1 MENKRRVSMKSIRPN
16 DVTQPG
22 RPNGLTRLNLP
33 VYAKASL
40 LLVGFCAFVYI
51 LFITQ
56 QILLPII
63 FATIVAVL
71 LSPIVKFLGRHHVPR
86 ILAIVIAVLLAML
99 VTFALVYFI
108 SSQINSFAE
117 ASPRYKDK
125 LDGLLKQTIAWVSIQ
140 ANMAP
145 EKLTGWL
152 AKAQSEVMKNSG
164 IILGQTLSTLGGF
177 FLGAVLLPVYVI
189 MILWY
194 QPLLREF
201 SRRVFMRGDQ
211 STVNEVLVEAETL
224 IQSYF
229 IGLLF
234 EFAIIATLDSI
245 GLLILGI
252 DYAILLGIIG
262 ALLNVIPLIGG
273 VTTVAISMMVALVT
287 KDSPSYALLVMVMFV
302 VIQFFDNHFIIPKVV
317 ASKVK
322 LNALISV
329 IVVLAGG
336 ALWGILGMFLS
347 IPLSAIA
354 KVIFD
359 RIEPLKPWGF
369 LLGDIMPAA
378 GAPGAR
384 RAGT

>member
-1 MENKRRVSMKSIRPN
+1 
-16 DVTQPG
+16 
-22 RPNGLTRLNLP
+22 
-33 VYAKASL
+33 
-40 LLVGFCAFVYI
+40 VYI
-51 LFITQ
+51 LFIGQ

-71 LSPIVKFLGRHHVPR
+71 LNPFVQFLVRHHIPR

-99 VTFALVYFI
+99 VTVALVYFI

-117 ASPRYKDK
+117 GSPRYKEK
-125 LDGLLKQTIAWVSIQ
+125 LDGLLKQTIAWVSTQVNI
-140 ANMAP
+140 AP

-152 AKAQSEVMKNSG
+152 ANAQSEVMKNSG
-164 IILGQTLSTLGGF
+164 AILGQTLSTAGGF
-177 FLGAVLLPVYVI
+177 VLGAVLLPVYVI

-201 SRRVFMRGDQ
+201 FRRVFVRDNQ
-211 STVNEVLVEAETL
+211 STVSEVLVEAETL

-229 IGLLF
+229 IGLLL

-273 VTTVAISMMVALVT
+273 VTTVALSMMVALVT

-354 KVIFD
+354 KVICD

-378 GAPGAR
+378 GAPGAKR
-384 RAGT
+384 TGS

>member
-1 MENKRRVSMKSIRPN
+1 MEKKRRVSIQS
-16 DVTQPG
+16 G
-22 RPNGLTRLNLP
+22 RSHGLTLLNIP
-33 VYAKASL
+33 FFAKASL
-40 LLVGFCAFVYI
+40 LLVGLCAFVYM
-51 LFITQ
+51 LFIGQ
-56 QILLPII
+56 QILLPLVFAII
-63 FATIVAVL
+63 IAVL
-71 LSPIVKFLGRHHVPR
+71 LNPVVHLLVRHHIPR

-99 VTFALVYFI
+99 VTVALVYFI

-117 ASPRYKDK
+117 ASPRYKEK
-125 LDGLLKQTIAWVSIQ
+125 LDGLLKQTIAWVSTQVNI
-140 ANMAP
+140 AP

-152 AKAQSEVMKNSG
+152 ANAEREVTKNSG
-164 IILGQTLSTLGGF
+164 AILGQTLSTLGGF
-177 FLGAVLLPVYVI
+177 VLGAVLLPVYVI

-201 SRRVFMRGDQ
+201 FRRVFVRDNQG
-211 STVNEVLVEAETL
+211 TVSEVLVEAETL

-229 IGLLF
+229 IGLLL

-273 VTTVAISMMVALVT
+273 VTTVALSMMVALVT

-354 KVIFD
+354 KVICD
-359 RIEPLKPWGF
+359 RIESLKPWGF

-378 GAPGAR
+378 GAPGAKR
-384 RAGT
+384 TGSLLK

>member
-1 MENKRRVSMKSIRPN
+1 MENKRRVSIQS
-16 DVTQPG
+16 G
-22 RPNGLTRLNLP
+22 RSNGLTLLNIP
-33 VYAKASL
+33 IYVKASL
-40 LLVGFCAFVYI
+40 LLVGLCAFVYI
-51 LFITQ
+51 LFIAQ

-71 LSPIVKFLGRHHVPR
+71 LNPIVKFLGRHRIPR
-86 ILAIVIAVLLAML
+86 ILAIVIAVLLAVL
-99 VTFALVYFI
+99 VTVALIYFI
-108 SSQINSFAE
+108 SSQVNSFAE
-117 ASPRYKDK
+117 ASPRYKEK

-140 ANMAP
+140 VNIAP

-152 AKAQSEVMKNSG
+152 ANAQSEVMKNSG
-164 IILGQTLSTLGGF
+164 AILGQTLSTVGGF
-177 FLGAVLLPVYVI
+177 VLGTVLLPVYVI

-201 SRRVFMRGDQ
+201 FRRVFVRDNQ
-211 STVNEVLVEAETL
+211 STVSEVLVEAETL

-229 IGLLF
+229 IGLLL

-273 VTTVAISMMVALVT
+273 VTTVALSMMVALVT

-354 KVIFD
+354 KVICD

-378 GAPGAR
+378 GAPGAKR
-384 RAGT
+384 TGS

>member
-1 MENKRRVSMKSIRPN
+1 V
-16 DVTQPG
+16 QF
-22 RPNGLTRLNLP
+22 
-33 VYAKASL
+33 
-40 LLVGFCAFVYI
+40 LV
-51 LFITQ
+51 
-56 QILLPII
+56 
-63 FATIVAVL
+63 
-71 LSPIVKFLGRHHVPR
+71 RHHIPR
-86 ILAIVIAVLLAML
+86 ILAILIAVLLAML
-99 VTFALVYFI
+99 VTVALVYFI

-117 ASPRYKDK
+117 ASPRYKEK
-125 LDGLLKQTIAWVSIQ
+125 LDGLLKQTIAWVSAQVNI
-140 ANMAP
+140 AP
-145 EKLTGWL
+145 EKLRGWL
-152 AKAQSEVMKNSG
+152 AYGQSEVMKNSG
-164 IILGQTLSTLGGF
+164 AILGQTLSTVGGF
-177 FLGAVLLPVYVI
+177 VLGTVLLPVYVI

-201 SRRVFMRGDQ
+201 SRRVFVRDNQG
-211 STVNEVLVEAETL
+211 TVSEVLVEAETL

-229 IGLLF
+229 IGLLL

-273 VTTVAISMMVALVT
+273 VTTVALSMMVALVT

-354 KVIFD
+354 KVICD

-378 GAPGAR
+378 GPPGAKR
-384 RAGT
+384 TVSSLK

>member
-1 MENKRRVSMKSIRPN
+1 MENKHRVSIQS
-16 DVTQPG
+16 G
-22 RPNGLTRLNLP
+22 RSNGLTLLNIP
-33 VYAKASL
+33 IYAKASL
-40 LLVGFCAFVYI
+40 LLVGLCAFVYI
-51 LFITQ
+51 LFIGQ
-56 QILLPII
+56 QVLLPII

-71 LSPIVKFLGRHHVPR
+71 LNPVVQFLVRHHLPR

-99 VTFALVYFI
+99 VTVALVYFI

-117 ASPRYKDK
+117 ASPRYKEK
-125 LDGLLKQTIAWVSIQ
+125 LDGLLKQTIAWVSTQVNI
-140 ANMAP
+140 AP

-152 AKAQSEVMKNSG
+152 ANAQSEVMKNSG
-164 IILGQTLSTLGGF
+164 AILGQTLSTVGGF
-177 FLGAVLLPVYVI
+177 LMGTVLLPVYVI

-201 SRRVFMRGDQ
+201 FRRVFVRDNQG
-211 STVNEVLVEAETL
+211 TVSEVLVEAETL

-229 IGLLF
+229 IGLLL

-273 VTTVAISMMVALVT
+273 VTTVALSMMVALVT

-302 VIQFFDNHFIIPKVV
+302 VVQFFDNHFIIPKVV

-354 KVIFD
+354 KVICD

-378 GAPGAR
+378 GAPGSKR
-384 RAGT
+384 TGLPKSL

>member
-1 MENKRRVSMKSIRPN
+1 
-16 DVTQPG
+16 
-22 RPNGLTRLNLP
+22 
-33 VYAKASL
+33 
-40 LLVGFCAFVYI
+40 
-51 LFITQ
+51 
-56 QILLPII
+56 
-63 FATIVAVL
+63 
-71 LSPIVKFLGRHHVPR
+71 
-86 ILAIVIAVLLAML
+86 ML
-99 VTFALVYFI
+99 VTVALVYFI

-117 ASPRYKDK
+117 ASPRYKEK
-125 LDGLLKQTIAWVSIQ
+125 LDGLLKQTIAWVSAQVNI
-140 ANMAP
+140 AP

-152 AKAQSEVMKNSG
+152 AYAHSEVMKNSG
-164 IILGQTLSTLGGF
+164 AILGQTLSTVGGF
-177 FLGAVLLPVYVI
+177 VLGTVLLPVYVI

-201 SRRVFMRGDQ
+201 FRRAFVRDNQG
-211 STVNEVLVEAETL
+211 TVSEVLIEAETL

-229 IGLLF
+229 IGLLL

-273 VTTVAISMMVALVT
+273 VTTVALSMMVALVT

-354 KVIFD
+354 KVICD

-369 LLGDIMPAA
+369 LLGDNMPVAR
-378 GAPGAR
+378 APSAKRTGS
-384 RAGT
+384 

>member
-1 MENKRRVSMKSIRPN
+1 MENKLRVSIQS
-16 DVTQPG
+16 G
-22 RPNGLTRLNLP
+22 RSNGLTLLNIP
-33 VYAKASL
+33 IYAKASL
-40 LLVGFCAFVYI
+40 LLVGLCAFVYI
-51 LFITQ
+51 LFIGQ
-56 QILLPII
+56 QVLLPII

-71 LSPIVKFLGRHHVPR
+71 LNPFVQFLVRHHIPR

-99 VTFALVYFI
+99 VTVALVYFI
-108 SSQINSFAE
+108 SSQISSFAE
-117 ASPRYKDK
+117 ASPRYKEK
-125 LDGLLKQTIAWVSIQ
+125 LDGLLKQTIAWVSTQVNI
-140 ANMAP
+140 AP

-152 AKAQSEVMKNSG
+152 VNAQSEVMKNSG
-164 IILGQTLSTLGGF
+164 AILGQTLSTVGGF
-177 FLGAVLLPVYVI
+177 VLGTVLLPVYVI

-201 SRRVFMRGDQ
+201 FRRVFVRDNQG
-211 STVNEVLVEAETL
+211 TVSEVLVEAETL

-229 IGLLF
+229 IGLLL

-273 VTTVAISMMVALVT
+273 VTTVALSMMVALVT

-354 KVIFD
+354 KVICD

-378 GAPGAR
+378 GAPGAKR
-384 RAGT
+384 TGSPLK

>member
-1 MENKRRVSMKSIRPN
+1 MENTHRVSIQS
-16 DVTQPG
+16 G
-22 RPNGLTRLNLP
+22 RSNGLALLNLP
-33 VYAKASL
+33 IYAKASL
-40 LLVGFCAFVYI
+40 LLMGICAFVYM
-51 LFITQ
+51 LFIGQ
-56 QILLPII
+56 QVLLPII

-71 LSPIVKFLGRHHVPR
+71 LNPFVQFLVRHHLPR

-99 VTFALVYFI
+99 VTAALVYFI

-117 ASPRYKDK
+117 ASPRYKEK
-125 LDGLLKQTIAWVSIQ
+125 LDGLLKQTIAWVSTQVNI
-140 ANMAP
+140 AP

-152 AKAQSEVMKNSG
+152 ANAQSEVMKNSG
-164 IILGQTLSTLGGF
+164 AILGQTLSTVGGF
-177 FLGAVLLPVYVI
+177 VLGTVLLPVYVI

-201 SRRVFMRGDQ
+201 FRRVFVRDNQG
-211 STVNEVLVEAETL
+211 TVSEVLVEAETL

-229 IGLLF
+229 IGLLL

-273 VTTVAISMMVALVT
+273 VTTVALSMMVALVT

-354 KVIFD
+354 KVICD

-369 LLGDIMPAA
+369 LLGDNMPVAR
-378 GAPGAR
+378 APSAKRTGS
-384 RAGT
+384 

>member
-1 MENKRRVSMKSIRPN
+1 MEKKRRVSIQS
-16 DVTQPG
+16 G
-22 RPNGLTRLNLP
+22 RSNGLTLVNIP
-33 VYAKASL
+33 IYAKASL
-40 LLVGFCAFVYI
+40 LLVGLCAFVYM
-51 LFITQ
+51 LFIGQ
-56 QILLPII
+56 QILLPLVFAII
-63 FATIVAVL
+63 IAVL
-71 LSPIVKFLGRHHVPR
+71 LNPVVHLLVRHHIPR

-99 VTFALVYFI
+99 VTVALVYFI

-117 ASPRYKDK
+117 ASPRYKEK
-125 LDGLLKQTIAWVSIQ
+125 LDGLLKQTIAWVSTQVNI
-140 ANMAP
+140 AP

-152 AKAQSEVMKNSG
+152 ANAEREVTKNSG
-164 IILGQTLSTLGGF
+164 AILGQTLSTLGGF
-177 FLGAVLLPVYVI
+177 VLGAVLLPVYVI

-201 SRRVFMRGDQ
+201 FRRVFVRDNQ
-211 STVNEVLVEAETL
+211 ATVSEVLVEAETL

-229 IGLLF
+229 IGLLL

-273 VTTVAISMMVALVT
+273 VTTVALSMMVALVT

-354 KVIFD
+354 KVICD

-369 LLGDIMPAA
+369 LLGDIMPVA
-378 GAPGAR
+378 GARGAKK
-384 RAGT
+384 TVSSLK

>member
-1 MENKRRVSMKSIRPN
+1 MEGKRRVSIQS
-16 DVTQPG
+16 G
-22 RPNGLTRLNLP
+22 RSNGLTLVNIP
-33 VYAKASL
+33 IYAKASL
-40 LLVGFCAFVYI
+40 LLVGLCAFVYI
-51 LFITQ
+51 LFIAQ
-56 QILLPII
+56 QVLLPII
-63 FATIVAVL
+63 FATIIAVL
-71 LSPIVKFLGRHHVPR
+71 LSPLVQFLVRHRLPR

-99 VTFALVYFI
+99 VTVALVYFI

-117 ASPRYKDK
+117 ASPRYKEK
-125 LDGLLKQTIAWVSIQ
+125 LDGLLKQTIAWVSVQVNI
-140 ANMAP
+140 AP

-152 AKAQSEVMKNSG
+152 ANAQSEVMKNSG
-164 IILGQTLSTLGGF
+164 AILGQTLSTVGGF
-177 FLGAVLLPVYVI
+177 ILGTVLIPVYVI

-201 SRRVFMRGDQ
+201 FRRVFVRDNQG
-211 STVNEVLVEAETL
+211 TVSEVIVEAETL

-229 IGLLF
+229 IGLLL

-273 VTTVAISMMVALVT
+273 VTTVALSMMVALVT
-287 KDSPSYALLVMVMFV
+287 KDSPSYALLVMVMFI

-336 ALWGILGMFLS
+336 ALWGILGMFLA

-384 RAGT
+384 RAGS

>member
-1 MENKRRVSMKSIRPN
+1 M
-16 DVTQPG
+16 
-22 RPNGLTRLNLP
+22 
-33 VYAKASL
+33 
-40 LLVGFCAFVYI
+40 
-51 LFITQ
+51 LFIGQ
-56 QILLPII
+56 QVLLPII

-71 LSPIVKFLGRHHVPR
+71 LNPFVQFLVRHHLPR

-99 VTFALVYFI
+99 VTAALVYFI

-117 ASPRYKDK
+117 ASPRYKEK
-125 LDGLLKQTIAWVSIQ
+125 LDGLLKQTIAWVSTQI
-140 ANMAP
+140 NIAP
-145 EKLTGWL
+145 EKLRGWL
-152 AKAQSEVMKNSG
+152 TNAQSEVMKNSG
-164 IILGQTLSTLGGF
+164 AILGQTLSTVGGF
-177 FLGAVLLPVYVI
+177 VLGTVLLPVYVI

-201 SRRVFMRGDQ
+201 FRRVFVRDNQG
-211 STVNEVLVEAETL
+211 TVSEVLVEAETL

-229 IGLLF
+229 IGLLL

-273 VTTVAISMMVALVT
+273 VTTVALSMMVALVT

-302 VIQFFDNHFIIPKVV
+302 AIQFFDNHFIIPKVV

-354 KVIFD
+354 KVICD

-369 LLGDIMPAA
+369 LLGDIMPAV
-378 GAPGAR
+378 GAP
-384 RAGT
+384 RAKRTGS

>member
-1 MENKRRVSMKSIRPN
+1 MENTHRVSIQS
-16 DVTQPG
+16 G
-22 RPNGLTRLNLP
+22 RSNGLTLLSIP
-33 VYAKASL
+33 IYAKASL
-40 LLVGFCAFVYI
+40 LLVGICAFVYM
-51 LFITQ
+51 LFIGQ
-56 QILLPII
+56 QVLLPII

-71 LSPIVKFLGRHHVPR
+71 LNPFVQFLVRHHLPR

-99 VTFALVYFI
+99 VTAALVYLI

-117 ASPRYKDK
+117 ASPRYKEK
-125 LDGLLKQTIAWVSIQ
+125 LDGLLKQTIAWVSTQI
-140 ANMAP
+140 NIAP
-145 EKLTGWL
+145 EKLRGWL
-152 AKAQSEVMKNSG
+152 TNAQSEVMKNSG
-164 IILGQTLSTLGGF
+164 AILGQTLSTVGGF
-177 FLGAVLLPVYVI
+177 VLGTVLLPVYVI

-201 SRRVFMRGDQ
+201 FRRVFVRDNQG
-211 STVNEVLVEAETL
+211 TVSEVLVEAETL

-229 IGLLF
+229 IGLLL

-273 VTTVAISMMVALVT
+273 VTTVALSMMVALVT

-336 ALWGILGMFLS
+336 ARWGILGMFLS

-354 KVIFD
+354 KVICD

-369 LLGDIMPAA
+369 LLGDIMPAV
-378 GAPGAR
+378 GAP
-384 RAGT
+384 RAKRTGS

>member
-1 MENKRRVSMKSIRPN
+1 MENKHRVSIQSG
-16 DVTQPG
+16 QS
-22 RPNGLTRLNLP
+22 NGLTLLSIP
-33 VYAKASL
+33 FFAKASL
-40 LLVGFCAFVYI
+40 LLVGLCAFVYI
-51 LFITQ
+51 LFIGQ
-56 QILLPII
+56 QILLPLVFAII
-63 FATIVAVL
+63 ISVL
-71 LSPIVKFLGRHHVPR
+71 LTPVVHVLERRHIPR
-86 ILAIVIAVLLAML
+86 ILAIIIAVLLAML
-99 VTFALVYFI
+99 VTVALVYFI

-117 ASPRYKDK
+117 ASPRYKEK
-125 LDGLLKQTIAWVSIQ
+125 LDGLLKQTIAWVSAQVNI
-140 ANMAP
+140 AP

-152 AKAQSEVMKNSG
+152 AYAHSEVMKNSG
-164 IILGQTLSTLGGF
+164 AILGQTLSTVGGF
-177 FLGAVLLPVYVI
+177 VLGTVLLPVYVI

-201 SRRVFMRGDQ
+201 FRRAFVRDNQG
-211 STVNEVLVEAETL
+211 TVSEVLIEAETL

-229 IGLLF
+229 IGLLL

-273 VTTVAISMMVALVT
+273 VTTVALSMMVALVT

-322 LNALISV
+322 LNALISI

-354 KVIFD
+354 KVICD

-369 LLGDIMPAA
+369 LLGDNMPVAR
-378 GAPGAR
+378 APSAKRTGS
-384 RAGT
+384 

>member
-1 MENKRRVSMKSIRPN
+1 MENKRRVSIQS
-16 DVTQPG
+16 G
-22 RPNGLTRLNLP
+22 RSNGLALLNLP
-33 VYAKASL
+33 IYEKASL
-40 LLVGFCAFVYI
+40 LLVGLCAFVYI
-51 LFITQ
+51 LFIGQ
-56 QILLPII
+56 QILLPLVFAII
-63 FATIVAVL
+63 IAVL
-71 LSPIVKFLGRHHVPR
+71 LNPVVHLLVRHHIPR

-99 VTFALVYFI
+99 VTVALVYFI

-117 ASPRYKDK
+117 ASPRYKEK
-125 LDGLLKQTIAWVSIQ
+125 LNGLLKQTIAWVSTQ
-140 ANMAP
+140 VNMAP

-152 AKAQSEVMKNSG
+152 ANAQSEVMKNSG
-164 IILGQTLSTLGGF
+164 AMLGQTLSTMGGF
-177 FLGAVLLPVYVI
+177 VLGTVLLPVYVI

-201 SRRVFMRGDQ
+201 FRRVFVRDNQG
-211 STVNEVLVEAETL
+211 TVSEVLVEAETL

-229 IGLLF
+229 IGLLL

-273 VTTVAISMMVALVT
+273 VTTVALSMMVALVT

-354 KVIFD
+354 KVICD

-378 GAPGAR
+378 RAPSSKRIGSPL
-384 RAGT
+384 

>member
-1 MENKRRVSMKSIRPN
+1 MENKHRVSIQS
-16 DVTQPG
+16 G
-22 RPNGLTRLNLP
+22 RSNGLALLNIP
-33 VYAKASL
+33 ISAKASL
-40 LLVGFCAFVYI
+40 LLVGLCAFVYM
-51 LFITQ
+51 LFIGQ
-56 QILLPII
+56 QVLLPII

-71 LSPIVKFLGRHHVPR
+71 LNPVVQFLARHHLPR

-99 VTFALVYFI
+99 VTVALVYFI

-117 ASPRYKDK
+117 ASPRYKEK
-125 LDGLLKQTIAWVSIQ
+125 LDGLLKQTIAWVSTQVNI
-140 ANMAP
+140 AP

-152 AKAQSEVMKNSG
+152 ANAQGEVMKNSG
-164 IILGQTLSTLGGF
+164 AILGQTLSTVGGF
-177 FLGAVLLPVYVI
+177 VLGAVLLPVYVI

-201 SRRVFMRGDQ
+201 FRRVFVRDNQG
-211 STVNEVLVEAETL
+211 TVSEVLVEAETL

-229 IGLLF
+229 IGLLL

-273 VTTVAISMMVALVT
+273 VTTVALSMMVALVT

-347 IPLSAIA
+347 IPLSAIV
-354 KVIFD
+354 KVICD

-378 GAPGAR
+378 GAPGAKR
-384 RAGT
+384 TGS

>member
-1 MENKRRVSMKSIRPN
+1 MENTHRVSIQS
-16 DVTQPG
+16 G
-22 RPNGLTRLNLP
+22 RSNGLTLLSIP
-33 VYAKASL
+33 IYAKASL
-40 LLVGFCAFVYI
+40 LLMGICAFVYM
-51 LFITQ
+51 LFIGQ
-56 QILLPII
+56 QVLLPII

-71 LSPIVKFLGRHHVPR
+71 LNPFVQFLVRHHLPR

-99 VTFALVYFI
+99 VTAALVYFI

-117 ASPRYKDK
+117 ASPRYKEK
-125 LDGLLKQTIAWVSIQ
+125 LDGLLKQTIAWVSTQI
-140 ANMAP
+140 NIAP
-145 EKLTGWL
+145 EKLRGWL
-152 AKAQSEVMKNSG
+152 TNAQSEVMKNSG
-164 IILGQTLSTLGGF
+164 AILGQTLSTVGGF
-177 FLGAVLLPVYVI
+177 VLGTVLLPVYVI

-201 SRRVFMRGDQ
+201 FRRVFVRDNQG
-211 STVNEVLVEAETL
+211 TVSEVLGEAETL
-224 IQSYF
+224 VQSYF
-229 IGLLF
+229 IGLLL

-273 VTTVAISMMVALVT
+273 VTTVALSMMVALVT

-354 KVIFD
+354 KVICD

-369 LLGDIMPAA
+369 LLGDNMPVAR
-378 GAPGAR
+378 APSAKRTGS
-384 RAGT
+384 

>member
-1 MENKRRVSMKSIRPN
+1 MENKRRVSIRS
-16 DVTQPG
+16 G
-22 RPNGLTRLNLP
+22 RSNGLTLLHIP
-33 VYAKASL
+33 IFAKASL
-40 LLVGFCAFVYI
+40 ILVGLCAFVYI
-51 LFITQ
+51 LFIGQ
-56 QILLPII
+56 QILLPLVFAVII
-63 FATIVAVL
+63 AVL
-71 LSPIVKFLGRHHVPR
+71 LNPVVQLLARYHLPR

-99 VTFALVYFI
+99 LTVALVYFI

-117 ASPRYKDK
+117 ASPRYKEK
-125 LDGLLKQTIAWVSIQ
+125 LDGLLKQTIAWVSVQVNI
-140 ANMAP
+140 AP

-152 AKAQSEVMKNSG
+152 ANAQSEVMKNSG
-164 IILGQTLSTLGGF
+164 AILGQTLSTVGGF
-177 FLGAVLLPVYVI
+177 VLGTVLLPVYVI

-201 SRRVFMRGDQ
+201 FRRVFVRDNQG
-211 STVNEVLVEAETL
+211 TVSEVLVEAETL

-229 IGLLF
+229 IGLLL

-273 VTTVAISMMVALVT
+273 VTTVALTMMVALVT

-354 KVIFD
+354 KVICD
-359 RIEPLKPWGF
+359 RVEPLKPWGF
-369 LLGDIMPAA
+369 LLGDIIPVA
-378 GAPGAR
+378 GAPGAKR
-384 RAGT
+384 TGS

>member
-1 MENKRRVSMKSIRPN
+1 MENKRRVSIQS
-16 DVTQPG
+16 G
-22 RPNGLTRLNLP
+22 RSNGLTLLSIP
-33 VYAKASL
+33 IYAKASL
-40 LLVGFCAFVYI
+40 LLVGICAFVYM
-51 LFITQ
+51 LFIGQ
-56 QILLPII
+56 QVLLPII

-71 LSPIVKFLGRHHVPR
+71 LNPFVQFLVRHHIPR

-99 VTFALVYFI
+99 VTVALVYFI

-117 ASPRYKDK
+117 ASPRYKEK
-125 LDGLLKQTIAWVSIQ
+125 LDGLLKQTIAWVSTQVNI
-140 ANMAP
+140 AP

-152 AKAQSEVMKNSG
+152 ANAQSEVMKNSG
-164 IILGQTLSTLGGF
+164 AILGQTLSTVGGF
-177 FLGAVLLPVYVI
+177 VLGTVLLPVYVI

-201 SRRVFMRGDQ
+201 FRRVFVRDNQG
-211 STVNEVLVEAETL
+211 TVSEVLVEAETL

-229 IGLLF
+229 IGLLL
-234 EFAIIATLDSI
+234 EFAIIATLDSV

-273 VTTVAISMMVALVT
+273 VTTVALSMMVALVT

-302 VIQFFDNHFIIPKVV
+302 AIQFFDNHFIIPKVV

-354 KVIFD
+354 KVICD

-369 LLGDIMPAA
+369 LLGDIMPAV
-378 GAPGAR
+378 GAP
-384 RAGT
+384 RAKRTGS

>member
-1 MENKRRVSMKSIRPN
+1 
-16 DVTQPG
+16 
-22 RPNGLTRLNLP
+22 
-33 VYAKASL
+33 
-40 LLVGFCAFVYI
+40 
-51 LFITQ
+51 
-56 QILLPII
+56 
-63 FATIVAVL
+63 
-71 LSPIVKFLGRHHVPR
+71 
-86 ILAIVIAVLLAML
+86 
-99 VTFALVYFI
+99 
-108 SSQINSFAE
+108 
-117 ASPRYKDK
+117 
-125 LDGLLKQTIAWVSIQ
+125 
-140 ANMAP
+140 
-145 EKLTGWL
+145 
-152 AKAQSEVMKNSG
+152 MKNSG
-164 IILGQTLSTLGGF
+164 AILGQTLSTVGGF
-177 FLGAVLLPVYVI
+177 VLGTVLLPVYVI

-201 SRRVFMRGDQ
+201 FRRVFVRDNQG
-211 STVNEVLVEAETL
+211 TVSEVLVEAETL

-229 IGLLF
+229 IGLLL

-273 VTTVAISMMVALVT
+273 VTTVALSMMVALVT

-354 KVIFD
+354 KVICD

-369 LLGDIMPAA
+369 LLGDNMPVAR
-378 GAPGAR
+378 APSAKRTGS
-384 RAGT
+384 

>member
-1 MENKRRVSMKSIRPN
+1 MENEHRVSIQS
-16 DVTQPG
+16 G
-22 RPNGLTRLNLP
+22 RSNGLTRLNIP
-33 VYAKASL
+33 FFVNASL
-40 LLVGFCAFVYI
+40 LMVGLCALVVL
-51 LFITQ
+51 LFIGQ
-56 QILLPII
+56 QILIPLVFAII
-63 FATIVAVL
+63 IAVL
-71 LSPIVKFLGRHHVPR
+71 LNPVVQFLVRHHLPR

-99 VTFALVYFI
+99 VTLALAYFI
-108 SSQINSFAE
+108 SSQISLFAE
-117 ASPRYKDK
+117 ASPAYKEK
-125 LDGLLKQTIAWVSIQ
+125 LDGLLKQTITWVSIQ
-140 ANMAP
+140 VNIAP

-152 AKAQSEVMKNSG
+152 ANGQREVLKNSG
-164 IILGQTLSTLGGF
+164 AILGQTLSSVGGF
-177 FLGAVLLPVYVI
+177 VLGAVLLPVYVI

-201 SRRVFMRGDQ
+201 FRRVFVRDNQG
-211 STVNEVLVEAETL
+211 TVSEVLVEAESL

-229 IGLLF
+229 LGLLL
-234 EFAIIATLDSI
+234 EFAIIAALDSV

-262 ALLNVIPLIGG
+262 ALLNVIPLVGG
-273 VTTVAISMMVALVT
+273 VATVALSMMVALVT

-302 VIQFFDNHFIIPKVV
+302 VIQFFDNHFIIPRVV

-336 ALWGILGMFLS
+336 ALWGIPGMFLS

-354 KVIFD
+354 KVICD

-369 LLGDIMPAA
+369 LLGDIMPGA
-378 GAPGAR
+378 GASGAKR
-384 RAGT
+384 TGSFLK